1 MNGIRSMLTALLKD
15 IGDTAEEMLG
25 FCKDENDC
33 NRIITP
39 LFEVQSELLENKY
52 ELIKNQGGNK

>member
-1 MNGIRSMLTALLKD
+1 MNGIRSMLINLLKD
-15 IGDTAEEMLG
+15 IGDTAEEMLD
-25 FCKDENDC
+25 FCKDENDY

-52 ELIKNQGGNK
+52 ELIKNYGGKK

>member
-1 MNGIRSMLTALLKD
+1 MNGTRSVLINLLKD

-25 FCKDENDC
+25 FCKDENDY

-52 ELIKNQGGNK
+52 ELIKNYGGKK

>member
-1 MNGIRSMLTALLKD
+1 MNGTRSMLINLLKD

-33 NRIITP
+33 DRIITP

-52 ELIKNQGGNK
+52 ELIKNYGGKK